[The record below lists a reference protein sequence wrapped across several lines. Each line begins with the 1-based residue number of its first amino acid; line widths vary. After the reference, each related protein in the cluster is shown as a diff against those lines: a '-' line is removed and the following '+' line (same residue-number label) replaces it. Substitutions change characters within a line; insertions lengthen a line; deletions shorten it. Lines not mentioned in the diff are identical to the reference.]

1 MINGTSKILKA
12 SRLLIIRAIVM
23 MGLSIGNIILKKICL
38 SEAPITLAARIGS
51 DGNAVMPAYISRN
64 MNGVH
69 CQASARMTADKA
81 LHGTCNQSTAT
92 TVPETLLSTS
102 LMAPWVEKIV
112 WNVKPEIAGIT
123 IIGTR
128 KIEAK
133 TALPRKSQEKKARA
147 RTKPT
152 AHSKL

>member
-69 CQASARMTADKA
+69 CQARSEEHTSE
-81 LHGTCNQSTAT
+81 LQSRGHL
-92 TVPETLLSTS
+92 VCRLL
-102 LMAPWVEKIV
+102 LEKKKT
-112 WNVKPEIAGIT
+112 KPEDSDCVVL
-123 IIGTR
+123 
-128 KIEAK
+128 
-133 TALPRKSQEKKARA
+133 ALPFQPLC
-147 RTKPT
+147 T
-152 AHSKL
+152 